1 MKICLITPEFYPFY
15 GGVGRSFTDMCKA
28 FKAKKDK
35 LFIFNRSYRGK
46 NIFDILD
53 TTKSYNLRDF
63 LGILKEREY
72 FFYFLI
78 SIWKMLTAKRVK
90 IHIKLK
96 MLLYLFLKP
105 KILIKLVKNLSS
117 FHPFLK
123 KINPDLIYG
132 AVCDNTVMPLGFV
145 LSRLM
150 GKKFICSA
158 HGTDFLVRTRYSLK
172 TNYLKVIDKIIVSSN
187 KTRELIKK
195 INHLDDNKLIIIPYG
210 LYLQDLEVKQTPQ
223 QIKNELQLDPKDFII
238 ISIGR
243 HVPRKNFQLVIKA
256 MKKLKDTHPQAH
268 FKYFL
273 IGSGPDTDKLKI
285 MTKNLKL
292 ENDVT
297 FLGNIND
304 SMRNKYLKAS
314 DIFVLPSIATK
325 KSIEGFGLV
334 YLEAN
339 FYNLPVIGTISGG
352 ITEAIEDRKSG
363 ILIRPNDLNSLID
376 AIVYLYENE
385 EERKRMG
392 EYGYNRVIN
401 KYNWEFLVNDY
412 IRMFEKVIK
421 E

>member
-15 GGVGRSFTDMCKA
+15 GGIGRSFTDMCKA
-28 FKAKKDK
+28 FKSKKDK
-35 LFIFNRSYRGK
+35 LFIFNGSYRGK

-53 TTKSYNLRDF
+53 TTKSYNLRDL
-63 LGILKEREY
+63 LGLFIKREY
-72 FFYFLI
+72 FFYFLL

-90 IHIKLK
+90 THIKLK

-117 FHPFLK
+117 VHPFLK
-123 KINPDLIYG
+123 KINPDLIHG

-210 LYLQDLEVKQTPQ
+210 LYLQDLEVKQAPQ

-334 YLEAN
+334 YIEAN
-339 FYNLPVIGTISGG
+339 FYRLPVIGTISGG

-401 KYNWEFLVNDY
+401 KYNWEFLVNEY
-412 IRMFEKVIK
+412 IRVFEDVI
-421 E
+421 EE